1 MLECL
6 KYLLLIGIRNAWA
19 GVRHGHCESAVGG
32 RHPYLHLADFGE
44 LDGVAEQVQEH
55 LRQAPLV
62 AFAGWKIGRQRD
74 RERQSFSTAR
84 DSTALKTVCTTS
96 ARE

>member
-1 MLECL
+1 MPGPVSDTATV
-6 KYLLLIGIRNAWA
+6 KA
-19 GVRHGHCESAVGG
+19 VRG
-32 RHPYLHLADFGE
+32 RRPHLHLADLGE

-74 RERQSFSTAR
+74 RERQSFLHR
-84 DSTALKTVCTTS
+84 QIP
-96 ARE
+96 RR